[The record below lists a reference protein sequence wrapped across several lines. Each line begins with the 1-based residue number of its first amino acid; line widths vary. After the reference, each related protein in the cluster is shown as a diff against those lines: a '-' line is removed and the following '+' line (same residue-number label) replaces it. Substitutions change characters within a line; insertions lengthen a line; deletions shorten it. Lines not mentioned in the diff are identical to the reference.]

1 MNYGEEDSLR
11 TRLHRLERRLAV
23 ISGAFILS
31 AMMLL
36 VFGLLVPRA
45 RSQSQVVRARGFEIV
60 DASGRLRISLNAV
73 SSKPSLWFFDNAGR
87 RRMGLTV
94 GALDAPSLVLTDAQG
109 LPRITLSVG
118 LERAAEI
125 RLTDSRG
132 RPRVGVWVT
141 NRNEPGVWL
150 FDELARARIGLK
162 VLPGGDAKVW
172 VFENP
177 SGRVLFSAP

>member
-1 MNYGEEDSLR
+1 MNYGEEESLR
-11 TRLHRLERRLAV
+11 TRLQRLERRLAV
-23 ISGAFILS
+23 ISGAFIFS
-31 AMMLL
+31 AVMLL

-73 SSKPSLWFFDNAGR
+73 SSKPSLWFFDSAGG

-94 GALDAPSLVLTDAQG
+94 GTLDTPSLVLTDAQG
-109 LPRITLSVG
+109 HPRITLSVG

-125 RLTDSRG
+125 RLTDSSG